1 MAQMIR
7 ESPCFFMGTIADSR
21 PLDAPGA
28 MREAWQVFLE
38 RFFLM
43 HIHILGICG
52 TFMGSLA
59 VLARELGHTVTGSD
73 QGVYPPMSTQLENQ
87 GIALLEGY
95 RPENLEPEPDLV
107 LIGNALSR
115 GNPEVEA
122 VLNRNIDYMSG
133 PEWLARE
140 VLKDRW
146 VMAVAGTHGKT
157 TTTAMLLWILEQAG
171 FDAGYLVG
179 GVPRDFPVS
188 ARLGRSDFFVIEA
201 DEYDSAFFDKRSKF
215 IHYRP
220 RTLILNNLEFD
231 HADIFDSVEAIE
243 RQVHHLVRTVPSQG
257 LIIRPAL
264 DPHLDNAL
272 ALGRWTPIQDTAVG
286 SEISRTADW
295 RAELLAEDGSRFM
308 VIHHEQPVATLSW
321 SLTGQHN
328 VRNALAAIAAA
339 RHVGVTPDHAVAA
352 LCRFS
357 GVKRRM
363 ELLADID
370 GVRVYD
376 DFAHHP
382 TAIATTLEGLRRR
395 VGDEPILALIE
406 PRSNTM
412 KQGVHRDRLLA
423 SAERADRVFW
433 ANLNGMDW
441 LDTLVA
447 GAGANGRHWIG
458 RSVDEL
464 IGLVRDNLSRPCH
477 IVIMSNGGFA
487 GIHGQL
493 VAELQRRSGQ
503 EPGPLEP

>member
-1 MAQMIR
+1 
-7 ESPCFFMGTIADSR
+7 
-21 PLDAPGA
+21 
-28 MREAWQVFLE
+28 
-38 RFFLM
+38 M

-59 VLARELGHTVTGSD
+59 VIARELGHKVTGSD
-73 QGVYPPMSTQLENQ
+73 QGVYPPMSTQLEAQ
-87 GIALLEGY
+87 GIALTEGY
-95 RPENLEPEPDLV
+95 RPENLEPKPDLV
-107 LIGNALSR
+107 LIGNAMSR

-122 VLNRNIDYMSG
+122 VLNRRIDYMSG

-140 VLKDRW
+140 VLRHRW

-157 TTTAMLLWILEQAG
+157 TTTAMLLWILDQAG

-179 GVPRDFPVS
+179 GVPQDFPVS
-188 ARLGRSDFFVIEA
+188 ARLGSSDFFVIEA

-220 RTLILNNLEFD
+220 NTLILNNLEFD
-231 HADIFDSVEAIE
+231 HADIFENVEAIE
-243 RQVHHLVRTVPSQG
+243 RQFHHLVRTVPSQG

-264 DPHLDNAL
+264 DSHLDNAL
-272 ALGRWTPIQDTAVG
+272 EMGCWSPVQDTAIG

-308 VIHHEQPVATLSW
+308 VIHHEQPVATLKW
-321 SLTGQHN
+321 GLTGLHN
-328 VRNALAAIAAA
+328 VRNALSAIAAA

-363 ELLADID
+363 ELVGEIG

-382 TAIATTLEGLRRR
+382 TAIASTLEGLRNR
-395 VGDEPILALIE
+395 VGDEPILAIIE

-412 KQGVHRDRLLA
+412 KQGVHKQTLIP
-423 SAERADRVFW
+423 SAALADRVLW
-433 ANLNGMDW
+433 GNLSDMDW
-441 LDTLVA
+441 LPELVDSWRA
-447 GAGANGRHWIG
+447 EHGELDHHRVET
-458 RSVDEL
+458 SVEQL
-464 IGLVRDNLSRPCH
+464 IEKALEGLPETCH
-477 IVIMSNGGFA
+477 IVIMSNGGFG
-487 GIHGQL
+487 GIHRKL
-493 VAELQRRSGQ
+493 VAELEKRRG
-503 EPGPLEP
+503 

>member
-1 MAQMIR
+1 
-7 ESPCFFMGTIADSR
+7 
-21 PLDAPGA
+21 
-28 MREAWQVFLE
+28 
-38 RFFLM
+38 M

-59 VLARELGHTVTGSD
+59 VIARELGHKVTGSD
-73 QGVYPPMSTQLENQ
+73 QGVYPPMSTQLEAQ
-87 GIALLEGY
+87 GIALTEGY
-95 RPENLEPEPDLV
+95 RPENLEPKPDLV
-107 LIGNALSR
+107 LIGNAMSR

-122 VLNRNIDYMSG
+122 VLNRRIDYMSG

-140 VLKDRW
+140 VLRHRW

-157 TTTAMLLWILEQAG
+157 TTTAMLLWILDQAG

-179 GVPRDFPVS
+179 GVPQDFPVS
-188 ARLGRSDFFVIEA
+188 ARLGSSDFFVIEA

-220 RTLILNNLEFD
+220 NTLILNNLEFD
-231 HADIFDSVEAIE
+231 HADIFENVEAIE
-243 RQVHHLVRTVPSQG
+243 RQFHHLVRTVPSQG

-264 DPHLDNAL
+264 DSHLDNAL
-272 ALGRWTPIQDTAVG
+272 DMGCWSPVQDTAIG

-308 VIHHEQPVATLSW
+308 VIHHEQPVATLKW
-321 SLTGQHN
+321 NLTGLHN
-328 VRNALAAIAAA
+328 VRNALSAIAAA

-363 ELLADID
+363 ELVGEIG

-382 TAIATTLEGLRRR
+382 TAIASTLEGLRNR
-395 VGDEPILALIE
+395 VGDEPILAIIE

-412 KQGVHRDRLLA
+412 KQGVHKQTLIP
-423 SAERADRVFW
+423 SAALADRVLW
-433 ANLNGMDW
+433 GNLSDMDW
-441 LDTLVA
+441 LPELVESWRA
-447 GAGANGRHWIG
+447 QHGELDHHRVEA
-458 RSVDEL
+458 SVEQL
-464 IGLVRDNLSRPCH
+464 IEKALEGLPETCH
-477 IVIMSNGGFA
+477 IVIMSNGGFG
-487 GIHGQL
+487 GIHRKL
-493 VAELQRRSGQ
+493 VAELEKRRG
-503 EPGPLEP
+503 